1 MTQPQRR
8 RPGSTS
14 PIKLVPTVEPVQT
27 PAAAPTE
34 TPSASTAAT
43 NGSSSSPP
51 KKRAAT
57 PRQKPV
63 GPPTP
68 AVPAGADH
76 AADVKA
82 PVTVTLRRSIKKTAE
97 TAVLRTA
104 GLPHGYQSFSAL
116 VEGAVQRELQRLA
129 DEYNEGE
136 AFTPNG
142 GSFRQGRPFGS

>member
-8 RPGSTS
+8 RPGSAS
-14 PIKLVPTVEPVQT
+14 PIKLVPAVEPVQT

-34 TPSASTAAT
+34 TPSESPTAT
-43 NGSSSSPP
+43 NGAPSSSPRQ
-51 KKRAAT
+51 KTST
-57 PRQKPV
+57 PRRKPV
-63 GPPTP
+63 GSPAPPAP
-68 AVPAGADH
+68 V
-76 AADVKA
+76 AADAAPDTKA

-104 GLPHGYQSFSAL
+104 GLPDGYQSFSAL

-129 DEYNEGE
+129 DEYNGGE

-142 GSFRQGRPFGS
+142 GAFRQGRPFSS